1 MSEHGPSGN
10 GVAQDEASTQLCA
23 LIEAGGAA
31 LEHLAA
37 ALAAAE
43 LACVLIAPLP
53 GAGLDAHAARPLVEA
68 AQRRNAAALIVE
80 DAQLAHTLR
89 ADGVHLSVA
98 NSGARGYGVARSMVG
113 RGRIVGVDAGISRHD
128 AMSAAEE

>member
-1 MSEHGPSGN
+1 MSEHGRSGN
-10 GVAQDEASTQLCA
+10 GVVQDEASTQLCA

-31 LEHLAA
+31 LENLAA

-43 LACVLIAPLP
+43 LACVLIAPVP

-80 DAQLAHTLR
+80 DAQLARTLR
-89 ADGVHLSVA
+89 ADGVHLSIA
-98 NSGARGYGVARSMVG
+98 KIETAAKTGISGYDVVRSLVG
-113 RGRIVGVDAGISRHD
+113 R
-128 AMSAAEE
+128 